1 MSGFSNLEENDSY
14 KLVTFMLQSMFPA
27 LNVEKIKLDDCR
39 RVVLFNLVH
48 PEDGSLPYLEFRHY
62 ALHARQRDV
71 NKGIKRLINNS
82 KCFHN
87 KLKFK

>member
-1 MSGFSNLEENDSY
+1 
-14 KLVTFMLQSMFPA
+14 MLQSMFPA

-39 RVVLFNLVH
+39 RVVLFNLVR
-48 PEDGSLPYLEFRHY
+48 PEDGSLPYTEFRHY

-82 KCFHN
+82 K
-87 KLKFK
+87 KLH